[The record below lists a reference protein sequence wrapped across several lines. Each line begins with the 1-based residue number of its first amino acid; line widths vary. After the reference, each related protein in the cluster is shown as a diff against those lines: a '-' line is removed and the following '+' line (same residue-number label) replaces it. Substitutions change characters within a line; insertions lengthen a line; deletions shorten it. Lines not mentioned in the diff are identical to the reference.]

1 MRIKTTLKLVDH
13 NMAKVF
19 APWILRHPKYLL
31 IFKKLV
37 KSFKKSLELRNR
49 AKAEGYL
56 VPPFMILSITRQC
69 NLHCAGCYAAE
80 VGTLDIESS
89 SQLKIDEWRSIIK
102 EANDLGVFA
111 YIIGGGEP
119 FLFPGLLDLSKEFS
133 DRLFLIFTNG
143 TAIKENDF
151 KRLKKLKNT
160 AVIVSLE
167 GDREATDYRRGEG
180 VYEKALA
187 TLKRL
192 NKIGVLNGISVTING
207 LNYEHWM
214 NPQLVDSL
222 IKKGIRIGFFLEYIP
237 SKKDITTSLML
248 TEQERKAFRAK
259 ILEYRSKK
267 RIYLIHSPGDEELLG
282 GCVSAG
288 RGFAHITPSG
298 DLTPCPV
305 SNIASHN
312 LKTSTLEEGLKS
324 RLFKVI
330 RENEHLLET
339 EGVPCALFAHKEEV
353 EELAKS
359 VGGYVIS
366 EKQPI
371 MHEKALKKAQKIV

>member
-1 MRIKTTLKLVDH
+1 MRIKSTLKLVDH

-19 APWILRHPKYLL
+19 APWILRHPKYLF

-37 KSFKKSLELRNR
+37 SSFKNSKELRSK

-56 VPPFMILSITRQC
+56 VPPFMILSITKQC
-69 NLHCAGCYAAE
+69 NLHCAGCYAAAA
-80 VGTLDIESS
+80 GTLDIESKL
-89 SQLKIDEWRSIIK
+89 QLNIEEWRSIIK

-111 YIIGGGEP
+111 YIIAGGEP
-119 FLFPGLLDLSKEFS
+119 FLFPGLLELSKEFS

-143 TAIKENDF
+143 TAIRENDF

-160 AVIVSLE
+160 GVIVSLE
-167 GDREATDYRRGEG
+167 GDREATDFRRGVG
-180 VYEKALA
+180 VYEKALD

-214 NPQLVDSL
+214 NPQLIDSL

-237 SKKDITTSLML
+237 SKKDITSSLML
-248 TEQERKAFRAK
+248 TEQERKLFRAK
-259 ILEYRSKK
+259 ILEYRANKK
-267 RIYLIHSPGDEELLG
+267 IYLIHSPGDEELLG

-305 SNIASHN
+305 SNIATHN

-324 RLFKVI
+324 QFFKKI

-339 EGVPCALFAHKEEV
+339 EGVPCALYAHKEEV
-353 EELAKS
+353 EELARS
-359 VGGYVIS
+359 VGGYFIHNK
-366 EKQPI
+366 EKLIEIKQV
-371 MHEKALKKAQKIV
+371 KKTQKIS

>member
-1 MRIKTTLKLVDH
+1 MKIKSTLKLVDH

-19 APWILRHPKYLL
+19 APWILRHPRYLFV
-31 IFKKLV
+31 FKKLV
-37 KSFKKSLELRNR
+37 SSFKNSKELRNK

-56 VPPFMILSITRQC
+56 VPPFMILSITKQC
-69 NLHCAGCYAAE
+69 NLHCAGCYAAAA
-80 VGTLDIESS
+80 GTLDIESKL
-89 SQLKIDEWRSIIK
+89 QLNIEEWRSIIK

-111 YIIGGGEP
+111 YIIAGGEP
-119 FLFPGLLDLSKEFS
+119 FLFPGLLELTKEFS
-133 DRLFLIFTNG
+133 DRLFLIFTNS
-143 TAIKENDF
+143 TAIRENDF

-160 AVIVSLE
+160 GVIVSLE
-167 GDREATDYRRGEG
+167 GDREATDFRRGVG
-180 VYEKALA
+180 VYEKALD

-214 NPQLVDSL
+214 NPQLMDSL

-237 SKKDITTSLML
+237 SKKDITSSLML
-248 TEQERKAFRAK
+248 TEQERKLFRAK
-259 ILEYRSKK
+259 ILEYRANKK
-267 RIYLIHSPGDEELLG
+267 IYLIHSPGDEELLG

-305 SNIASHN
+305 SNIATHN

-324 RLFKVI
+324 QFFKKI

-339 EGVPCALFAHKEEV
+339 EGVPCALYAHKEEV
-353 EELAKS
+353 EELAIS
-359 VGGYVIS
+359 VGGYFIPNK
-366 EKQPI
+366 EKLIEIKQV
-371 MHEKALKKAQKIV
+371 KKTQKIS

>member
-1 MRIKTTLKLVDH
+1 MGIKTTLKLIDL

-19 APWILRHPKYLL
+19 TPWILRHPKYLL
-31 IFKKLV
+31 VFKKLV
-37 KSFKKSLELRNR
+37 KSFKKSLILRNK
-49 AKAEGYL
+49 AKQEDYL
-56 VPPFMILSITRQC
+56 VPPFMILSITKRC

-80 VGTLDIESS
+80 VGTLNIDSS

-111 YIIGGGEP
+111 YIIAGGEP
-119 FLFPGLLDLSKEFS
+119 FLFPGLLELSKEFS

-143 TAIKENDF
+143 TAIKEDDF

-160 AVIVSLE
+160 VVIVSLE
-167 GDREATDYRRGEG
+167 GDRETTDYRRGEG

-214 NPQLVDSL
+214 NPQLIDSL

-237 SKKDITTSLML
+237 SKKDITSSLML
-248 TEQERKAFRAK
+248 TETERKAFRTK
-259 ILEYRSKK
+259 VLEYRSNK

-324 RLFKVI
+324 I
-330 RENEHLLET
+330 RSFMTSSIL
-339 EGVPCALFAHKEEV
+339 
-353 EELAKS
+353 
-359 VGGYVIS
+359 
-366 EKQPI
+366 
-371 MHEKALKKAQKIV
+371 